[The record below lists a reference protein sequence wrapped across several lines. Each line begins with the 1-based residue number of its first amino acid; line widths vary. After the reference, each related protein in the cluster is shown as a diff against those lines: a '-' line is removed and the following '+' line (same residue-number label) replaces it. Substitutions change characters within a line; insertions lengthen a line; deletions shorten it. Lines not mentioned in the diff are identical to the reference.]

1 MRYLPHFSVLGVFAS
16 LPLLVFGAA
25 CGGGDDADSKP
36 AAAATTIN
44 ANAAANFP
52 TTTGANAP
60 APSSSGT
67 GGGTFKVEDAQTTPS
82 GLKYIDSAPGSGTS
96 PTMQQSVTVHYT
108 GKLASDGKVF
118 DSSVTRGQPATF
130 PMSGVIKGF
139 SEGILTMKPGGKRT
153 VLIPAALAYGANPPP
168 GSGIPANADLIFEIE
183 LISVR

>member
-1 MRYLPHFSVLGVFAS
+1 MRYSVKYLALSCS
-16 LPLLVFGAA
+16 LALVLAAAA
-25 CGGGDDADSKP
+25 CGGDDDTGSKP
-36 AAAATTIN
+36 AVQPTPVAGGANVAPGGTPAVTNSSSQFDKTKATTN
-44 ANAAANFP
+44 
-52 TTTGANAP
+52 
-60 APSSSGT
+60 
-67 GGGTFKVEDAQTTPS
+67 PS
-82 GLKYIDSAPGSGTS
+82 GLMFIDMQEGSGTS

-118 DSSVTRGQPATF
+118 DSSVQRGQPATF

-153 VLIPAALAYGANPPP
+153 VLIPAAMAYGAAPPP